1 MKRHQRCC
9 SFATYCDGCPRW
21 RGRWQRQGGGRLS
34 SPRRGLTVPTLIWGL
49 ICVVDVVVKSILHG
63 RAEGFPCHMGCLK
76 IYTGSTFLSRLSLQ
90 NRKKKKRQLVFQLN
104 FWALQWLLCVAG
116 ENHRYLR
123 GVPRV
128 YMNLSVYVYM
138 CVSMLFT
145 GNATPFWLWW
155 LCFHA
160 LILSGN
166 DLITN
171 IIY

>member
-9 SFATYCDGCPRW
+9 SFATYCDGCPQRC
-21 RGRWQRQGGGRLS
+21 GRWQRQGGGRLS

-63 RAEGFPCHMGCLK
+63 RAEGFPCRMGCLN

-90 NRKKKKRQLVFQLN
+90 NRKKKKKGNLSFSWIFELFSGCR
-104 FWALQWLLCVAG
+104 
-116 ENHRYLR
+116 ENHRYQR
-123 GVPRV
+123 GVASV
-128 YMNLSVYVYM
+128 YMNLPVYAYM

-145 GNATPFWLWW
+145 GNAIPFWLWW